1 LYDVPSAV
9 EIQQKADAETPMDE
23 VLKSW
28 AVGSD
33 PTVHIK
39 KMHELFDSG
48 VSIVNVHSGQ
58 PDQAR
63 VIDFYGEHVLPTF
76 RHPA

>member
-9 EIQQKADAETPMDE
+9 EIQQKADAGTPMDE

-28 AVGSD
+28 AIGTD
-33 PTVHIK
+33 PTVHVK

-63 VIDFYGEHVLPTF
+63 VIDFYGEHVLQTF

>member
-1 LYDVPSAV
+1 M
-9 EIQQKADAETPMDE
+9 EE

-28 AVGSD
+28 AIGTD
-33 PTVHIK
+33 PAVHIR
-39 KMHELFDSG
+39 KMHELFESG

-63 VIDFYGEHVLPTF
+63 VIEFYGEHVIPAF
-76 RHPA
+76 RHPV

>member
-1 LYDVPSAV
+1 
-9 EIQQKADAETPMDE
+9 MDE

>member
-1 LYDVPSAV
+1 
-9 EIQQKADAETPMDE
+9 ME
-23 VLKSW
+23 VVQTSW
-28 AVGSD
+28 AIGTD
-33 PTVHIK
+33 PAVHIR

-76 RHPA
+76 RQRT

>member
-1 LYDVPSAV
+1 MQTV
-9 EIQQKADAETPMDE
+9 Q
-23 VLKSW
+23 KSW
-28 AVGSD
+28 AVGTD
-33 PTVHIK
+33 PTVHIR

-58 PDQAR
+58 AH

-76 RHPA
+76 HRAT